1 MSGLYGLPFGLG
13 DIGAIP
19 LQTFQPGNREDS
31 MDLKKGKLNSA
42 FHHVS
47 RVEIE
52 FLRTKFDSQKKTRLG
67 ELVLRLALAYEELKV
82 KAGK

>member
-1 MSGLYGLPFGLG
+1 
-13 DIGAIP
+13 
-19 LQTFQPGNREDS
+19 
-31 MDLKKGKLNSA
+31 MDLRKEKGNSA

-47 RVEIE
+47 SVEIE